1 MNNNNI
7 QNILKNNINN
17 TRNSDYSRE
26 KINNMKKRSYRP
38 IRLSKS
44 NLNLNNND
52 AKNQNEI
59 LLNKI
64 YI

>member
-26 KINNMKKRSYRP
+26 KKIN
-38 IRLSKS
+38 
-44 NLNLNNND
+44 
-52 AKNQNEI
+52 I
-59 LLNKI
+59 L
-64 YI
+64 